1 MYSIFLVEDEEHLR
15 GVLAAYLEK
24 EGWQVRSFP
33 DGTSAREAISERPD
47 LWVLDIMLPG
57 VDGFQLMR
65 EIKADQPTQP
75 VIFISARDADIDRI
89 IGLELGSDD
98 YLAKPFLPRELV
110 IRCRKL
116 LERVYAGLQGSDRL
130 TPSADRRVKPTTLAS
145 YMIDEP
151 ARTVTD
157 SDGVILDLTSKEFEL
172 LLYFVQHQGQV
183 LEREQVLRAVWGI
196 DYFGTDR
203 VVDDLVRRVRR
214 KLPELRLETVYGYGY
229 RMVKA

>member
-1 MYSIFLVEDEEHLR
+1 MYHIYLVEDEEHLR
-15 GVLAAYLEK
+15 GLLAAYLEK
-24 EGWQVRSFP
+24 EGWQVRSFA
-33 DGTSAREAISERPD
+33 DGTSARSAIAERPD

-57 VDGFQLMR
+57 VDGYQLMR

-110 IRCRKL
+110 IRTRKL
-116 LERVYAGLQGSDRL
+116 LERVYGGHYAAGKATASQE
-130 TPSADRRVKPTTLAS
+130 RRSKLTLAS
-145 YMIDEP
+145 YLIDEQ

-157 SDGVILDLTSKEFEL
+157 EQGSKLELTSKEFEL
-172 LLYFVQHQGQV
+172 LLYFINHHGQV
-183 LEREQVLRAVWGI
+183 LEREQVLTAVWGM

-203 VVDDLVRRVRR
+203 VVDDLVRRIRR
-214 KLPELRLETVYGYGY
+214 KLPDLRLETVYGYGY

>member
-1 MYSIFLVEDEEHLR
+1 MYHIYLVEDEEDLR

-33 DGTSAREAISERPD
+33 DGTSARAAISERPD

-57 VDGFQLMR
+57 VDGYQLMR
-65 EIKADQPTQP
+65 EIKADQPMQP

-110 IRCRKL
+110 IRTRKL
-116 LERVYAGLQGSDRL
+116 LERVYGERLGGSL
-130 TPSADRRVKPTTLAS
+130 TAAQERRVKLTVGPYL
-145 YMIDEP
+145 IDEQG
-151 ARTVTD
+151 RIVTD
-157 SDGVILDLTSKEFEL
+157 ADGTNPDLTSKEFEL
-172 LLYFVQHQGQV
+172 LLYLVNHQGQV
-183 LEREQVLRAVWGI
+183 LERQQVLTAVWGI

-203 VVDDLVRRVRR
+203 VVDDLVRRLRR

>member
-1 MYSIFLVEDEEHLR
+1 MYHIYLVEDEEDLR

-57 VDGFQLMR
+57 VDGYQLMR
-65 EIKADQPTQP
+65 EIKADQPMQP

-110 IRCRKL
+110 IRTRKL
-116 LERVYAGLQGSDRL
+116 LERVYGEQLGGSL
-130 TPSADRRVKPTTLAS
+130 KATQERRVKLTVGPYL
-145 YMIDEP
+145 IDEQG
-151 ARTVTD
+151 RIVTD
-157 SDGVILDLTSKEFEL
+157 ADGKNPELTSKEFEL
-172 LLYFVQHQGQV
+172 LLYLVNHHGQV
-183 LEREQVLRAVWGI
+183 LERQQVLTAVWGI

-203 VVDDLVRRVRR
+203 VVDDLVRRLRR

>member
-1 MYSIFLVEDEEHLR
+1 MYSIYLVEDEEHLR

-24 EGWQVRSFP
+24 EGWQVRSFH

-98 YLAKPFLPRELV
+98 YLAKPFLPREL
-110 IRCRKL
+110 
-116 LERVYAGLQGSDRL
+116 
-130 TPSADRRVKPTTLAS
+130 
-145 YMIDEP
+145 
-151 ARTVTD
+151 
-157 SDGVILDLTSKEFEL
+157 
-172 LLYFVQHQGQV
+172 
-183 LEREQVLRAVWGI
+183 
-196 DYFGTDR
+196 
-203 VVDDLVRRVRR
+203 
-214 KLPELRLETVYGYGY
+214 
-229 RMVKA
+229 

>member
-1 MYSIFLVEDEEHLR
+1 MYHIYLVEDEEDLR

-33 DGTSAREAISERPD
+33 DGTSAREAISERPN

-57 VDGFQLMR
+57 VDGYQLMR
-65 EIKADQPTQP
+65 EIKADQPMQP

-110 IRCRKL
+110 IRTRKL
-116 LERVYAGLQGSDRL
+116 LERVYGDRL
-130 TPSADRRVKPTTLAS
+130 HGSLIAAQERRVKLTVGPYL
-145 YMIDEP
+145 IDEQG
-151 ARTVTD
+151 RIVTD
-157 SDGVILDLTSKEFEL
+157 ADGTNPELTSKEFEL
-172 LLYFVQHQGQV
+172 LLYLVNHHGQV
-183 LEREQVLRAVWGI
+183 LERQQVLTAVWGI

-203 VVDDLVRRVRR
+203 VVDDLVRRLRR

>member
-1 MYSIFLVEDEEHLR
+1 MYRIYLVEDEEHLR

-33 DGTSAREAISERPD
+33 DGTSAQTAITERPD

-57 VDGFQLMR
+57 VDGYQLMR
-65 EIKADQPTQP
+65 EIKADRPAQP

-110 IRCRKL
+110 IRARKL
-116 LERVYAGLQGSDRL
+116 LDRVYGGA
-130 TPSADRRVKPTTLAS
+130 SAIATFQERRTKLSAAPYL
-145 YMIDEP
+145 IDEQ
-151 ARTVTD
+151 ARIVTD
-157 SDGVILDLTSKEFEL
+157 GGGEKLELTSKEFEL
-172 LLYFVQHQGQV
+172 LVFLVNHHGQI
-183 LEREQVLRAVWGI
+183 LEREQVLAAVWGM
-196 DYFGTDR
+196 DYYGSDR
-203 VVDDLVRRVRR
+203 VVDDLVRRLRR
-214 KLPELRLETVYGYGY
+214 KLPELRLETVYGFGY